1 MKVKDLEK
9 WNAIRM
15 EDRTILSS
23 DLSCMSA
30 EQKIALGEL
39 DVEPTGRKGY
49 YRLISITSNLNRIRT
64 AAGISQSKLADLS
77 GVNIRMIQYY
87 EQGQKDINKAQGDSL
102 YRLAS
107 ALGVKIEDIL
117 ELDKI

>member
-1 MKVKDLEK
+1 MKVKELEK

-15 EDRTILSS
+15 EDRTILSA
-23 DLSCMSA
+23 DLAYMSS
-30 EQKIALGEL
+30 EQKASLGEM
-39 DVEPTGRKGY
+39 DVEETGRKGY

-64 AAGISQSKLADLS
+64 ASGMSQSKLAELS

-87 EQGQKDINKAQGDSL
+87 EQGQKDINKAQGDNL

-117 ELDKI
+117 ELNKM